1 MDTLFSVFTYHG
13 RPRNLGITQKLK
25 SQQTLVVLVE
35 FLAKFPRLT
44 FDLPTTTTRKIQAF
58 TSKAR
63 STANLPGALCICFR
77 TKRKISQ
84 VCSFPTVILQPTE
97 CMGGGFY
104 HTHHR
109 GWGFIGPSPAAYQKG
124 LPHNNRGAP
133 QKPPPRVRAP
143 QPRCIVPHD
152 VSCHYALG
160 AKQNPFSKVI
170 FVKKSP

>member
-1 MDTLFSVFTYHG
+1 MDTSFSVFTYHG
-13 RPRNLGITQKLK
+13 RPRNLGITDKLK

-44 FDLPTTTTRKIQAF
+44 FDLPTTTTGKIQAP

-84 VCSFPTVILQPTE
+84 FCSFPTVILQPTE

-109 GWGFIGPSPAAYQKG
+109 EWGFIRPSPAASQKG
-124 LPHNNRGAP
+124 LPHNNRGVP
-133 QKPPPRVRAP
+133 QKAP
-143 QPRCIVPHD
+143 SGARPQNRRYIVHHEM
-152 VSCHYALG
+152 SSRYMLRT
-160 AKQNPFSKVI
+160 N
-170 FVKKSP
+170 

>member
-1 MDTLFSVFTYHG
+1 VDTLFSVFTYHG
-13 RPRNLGITQKLK
+13 RPRNLGITDKPK

-35 FLAKFPRLT
+35 FLAEFLCLT

-84 VCSFPTVILQPTE
+84 FCSFPTVILQPTE

-124 LPHNNRGAP
+124 LPHNNRGGP
-133 QKPPPRVRAP
+133 QKPPPSIVYP
-143 QPRCIVPHD
+143 QPRYIASGD
-152 VSCHYALG
+152 ISLHYALR
-160 AKQNPFSKVI
+160 
-170 FVKKSP
+170 VKGFFFFFWFFKFQ